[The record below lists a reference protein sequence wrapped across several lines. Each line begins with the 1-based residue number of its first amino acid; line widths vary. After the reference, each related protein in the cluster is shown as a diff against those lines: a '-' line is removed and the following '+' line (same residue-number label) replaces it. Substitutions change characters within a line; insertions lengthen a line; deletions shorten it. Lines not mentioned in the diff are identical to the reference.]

1 MQLLHVRNAAVGIEH
16 KNFRAVHVAEALKRG
31 LARIAGRRNEDADS
45 LLLAGLLERS
55 RQQIRQHL
63 QRHILKRARRT
74 MPEFLNIGVF
84 RQLYDGRSGGCVE
97 FRGAVGIFRK
107 AQQFFL
113 GKFIEIPLH
122 DLCGPFGIGKR
133 GERFDFLRG
142 DLRDLFRQIKSAIA
156 AEAIDNGLT
165 GS

>member
-1 MQLLHVRNAAVGIEH
+1 
-16 KNFRAVHVAEALKRG
+16 
-31 LARIAGRRNEDADS
+31 
-45 LLLAGLLERS
+45 
-55 RQQIRQHL
+55 
-63 QRHILKRARRT
+63 

-133 GERFDFLRG
+133 GERFDLVHGELRNFLR
-142 DLRDLFRQIKSAIA
+142 QIQPAVT
-156 AEAIDNGLT
+156 AEALDNGLT
-165 GS
+165 GR